1 MDNQDTARQVVGW
14 AFTLVP
20 CIFLYVFGR
29 WYRNLSTNHLA
40 AQTQGVVKSSNMS
53 GVTPHASANSVWTP
67 RIVYSYSVN
76 GREYYS
82 SQIGLVDVYYARFI
96 AKMLYSKYTEGAS
109 VTVHYDPKN
118 PKTCAL
124 HPNSWKFIV
133 GGMILFT
140 LVFPL
145 IGVLAL
151 LGKIG
156 Q

>member
-1 MDNQDTARQVVGW
+1 MDNQDTTRQVVGW
-14 AFTLVP
+14 AFTLAP
-20 CIFLYVFGR
+20 FIFLYVFGR
-29 WYRNLSTNHLA
+29 WYRNLSKNHLS

-53 GVTPHASANSVWTP
+53 GVAPRESANSVWTP
-67 RIVYSYSVN
+67 RVVYSYSVD
-76 GREYYS
+76 GREYTS
-82 SQIGLVDVYYARFI
+82 SQIGLVDVYYAKFI
-96 AKMLYSKYTEGAS
+96 ARMMYFKYTEGAI
-109 VTVHYDPKN
+109 VTVHYDPKK

-133 GGMILFT
+133 GGMILLT
-140 LVFPL
+140 LVFPF